1 VPEEDSPY
9 APGPRPAYK
18 DNPIWIEAISVTR
31 AAYDLADK
39 VRPEDPLTARH
50 LRRASVTIPAHL
62 AGALSAD
69 DDGDARRDHV
79 TTALGALAEV
89 TRQAERVG
97 DGERE
102 AAVDLARRARE
113 LERAVSFQLGD
124 AGTLVC

>member
-1 VPEEDSPY
+1 MSEDLEPIAY
-9 APGPRPAYK
+9 GPRPAYK

-31 AAYDLADK
+31 AAYDLAEK
-39 VRPEDPLTARH
+39 VRPDDPLTARH

-69 DDGDARRDHV
+69 DDEARRDHV

-97 DGERE
+97 SGER
-102 AAVDLARRARE
+102 AAADELARRTRE

>member
-1 VPEEDSPY
+1 VSEEDFPY
-9 APGPRPAYK
+9 ASGPRPAYK

-31 AAYDLADK
+31 AAYDLAEK

-97 DGERE
+97 VGERE

>member
-1 VPEEDSPY
+1 MPRPRPR
-9 APGPRPAYK
+9 AALPRPAYK

-31 AAYDLADK
+31 AAYDLAEK
-39 VRPEDPLTARH
+39 VRPEDPLTARY

-69 DDGDARRDHV
+69 DDGV
-79 TTALGALAEV
+79 GGV
-89 TRQAERVG
+89 ERP
-97 DGERE
+97 
-102 AAVDLARRARE
+102 AATELARRAGE

>member
-1 VPEEDSPY
+1 MSEDLEPIAS
-9 APGPRPAYK
+9 GPRPAYK

-31 AAYDLADK
+31 AAYDLAEK
-39 VRPEDPLTARH
+39 VRPDDPLTARH
-50 LRRASVTIPAHL
+50 LRRASVTIHAHL

-89 TRQAERVG
+89 TRQAGRVG
-97 DGERE
+97 SGER
-102 AAVDLARRARE
+102 AAADELARRARE